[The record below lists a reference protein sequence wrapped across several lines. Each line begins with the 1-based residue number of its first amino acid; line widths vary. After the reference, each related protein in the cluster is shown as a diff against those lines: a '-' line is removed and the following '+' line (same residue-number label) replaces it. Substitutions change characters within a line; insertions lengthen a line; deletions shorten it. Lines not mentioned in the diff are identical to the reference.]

1 MAVFVTSNLQLGRP
15 SALKK
20 YNREYEDVDD
30 MTKKMIDKWNEVVTK
45 DDTVY
50 HLGNFAWDPK
60 TAQEALLRLNGQIY
74 FILGEHDQAL
84 ETLQSKGMLRNRV
97 QIVNDFV
104 DLPHHN
110 ATLSYWPVKVWPGKS
125 KKQYSIIGYPMKKY
139 KSDPKER
146 IINASTDFWA
156 NKPQDLDKLI
166 EIFTDF

>member
-50 HLGNFAWDPK
+50 HIGNFAWDPK

-104 DLPHHN
+104 DLPQHN
-110 ATLSYWPVKVWPGKS
+110 AALSYWPMKVWPGKS

-146 IINASTDFWA
+146 VINASTDFWA